1 MLQCVLCCGRTGN
14 DRTETRGTTL
24 DSKGGEATPGNA
36 GCWNEGSKHRAQAEP
51 HGLSFHPLDLQR
63 QELKEQACLLK
74 WLHNSSLRRCD
85 RGINSTLFLDISFF
99 LDRNIV
105 LGL

>member
-1 MLQCVLCCGRTGN
+1 MARIGCCSAFSVAGEPEMTGPRPSN
-14 DRTETRGTTL
+14 
-24 DSKGGEATPGNA
+24 GGETTPGNA

-51 HGLSFHPLDLQR
+51 HGLSFIPLDLQR

>member
-1 MLQCVLCCGRTGN
+1 MLDAGMKVPNIARKLNRTACH
-14 DRTETRGTTL
+14 
-24 DSKGGEATPGNA
+24 SI
-36 GCWNEGSKHRAQAEP
+36 
-51 HGLSFHPLDLQR
+51 PLDLQR